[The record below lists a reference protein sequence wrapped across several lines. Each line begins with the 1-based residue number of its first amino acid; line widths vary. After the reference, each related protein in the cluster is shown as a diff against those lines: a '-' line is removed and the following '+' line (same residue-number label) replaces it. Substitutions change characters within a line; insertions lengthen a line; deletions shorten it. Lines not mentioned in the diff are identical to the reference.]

1 MIFKRTFI
9 VCAMAVS
16 LLSGATAITYGLD
29 TPTIETTTIT
39 ADAATSISGAT
50 VILGYDKDNAY
61 SKKQYDEWNGSKNV
75 KKTYYYTP
83 FTGSQI
89 KPYVT
94 VKLKISGK
102 TTTLKKGTDYTVS
115 YGKNLSVANNNKECY
130 VKITGKGKYKGTI
143 TKYFKISQ
151 ASISI
156 AALNGSVKMK
166 VNGSNWINPM
176 SNTKFPSIKKGTKPS
191 ISIKVGKV
199 TLKENTDYTFTYN
212 KNTGYYTID
221 GTRKWNSN
229 LYKGS
234 SFSGTF
240 KLKK

>member
-1 MIFKRTFI
+1 MIFKKTI
-9 VCAMAVS
+9 VTCTLAAT
-16 LLSGATAITYGLD
+16 LLSGASAIAYSFGIA
-29 TPTIETTTIT
+29 PTNNTTIT
-39 ADAATSISGAT
+39 ADAATSISGTT
-50 VILGYDKDNAY
+50 VVLGYDKNTAY
-61 SKKQYDEWNGSKNV
+61 SKKQYNVWNGSKTV
-75 KKTYYYTP
+75 KKTFYYTP
-83 FTGSQI
+83 FTGNQI

-94 VKLKISGK
+94 VKLKVNGK

-115 YGKNLSVANNNKECY
+115 YGKNLSVANNEKECY
-130 VKITGKGKYKGTI
+130 VKITGKGKYKNSI
-143 TKYFKISQ
+143 TKNFKISQ

-212 KNTGYYTID
+212 KNTGYFTID
-221 GTRKWNSN
+221 GTGKWNSN